1 MGLAASLAAQ
11 LPAPAATSGLPPEWE
26 VRRQLGD
33 LVSQTE
39 RLLPLVK
46 KIEPAKWAG
55 APEAYVGQ
63 QTAIVNQIQYISQVV
78 SSLAKQPERM
88 TLALDVYFRL
98 QTMESQVLSFTDGIR
113 RYQNPAVADL
123 LASLTNETAAS
134 RERLREYVKE
144 LVAMREQERD
154 LLEQEAQRCRSL
166 PLRVTPVAKPKV
178 PEKPKVTEKSKAP
191 LIEKPSL
198 NSEKK
203 P

>member
-1 MGLAASLAAQ
+1 MYRLLLSFGGLFLALQ
-11 LPAPAATSGLPPEWE
+11 GQTPAPAPAGLPPEWE
-26 VRRQLGD
+26 VRKQLAD

-39 RLLPLVK
+39 RLAPLIS
-46 KIEPAKWAG
+46 KIEPAKWETA
-55 APEAYVGQ
+55 ADAYAAQ
-63 QTAIVNQIQYISQVV
+63 KTSILNQIQYIAQVV
-78 SSLAKQPERM
+78 SSLSRQPERM

-98 QTMESQVLSFTDGIR
+98 QSIESQVLSFTDGIR

-154 LLEQEAQRCRSL
+154 LLEKEAQRCRSL
-166 PLRVTPVAKPKV
+166 PPRVTPAPAA
-178 PEKPKVTEKSKAP
+178 KVT
-191 LIEKPSL
+191 LKPNDKPGE

>member
-1 MGLAASLAAQ
+1 MAQ
-11 LPAPAATSGLPPEWE
+11 VAVPAPAGLPPEWE
-26 VRRQLGD
+26 VRQQLAD

-46 KIEPAKWAG
+46 KIEPAKWQG
-55 APEAYVGQ
+55 TPEAYVAQ
-63 QTAIVNQIQYISQVV
+63 QTAILNQIQYISQVV
-78 SSLAKQPERM
+78 GSLAKQPERL

-134 RERLREYVKE
+134 RERLRQYVKE
-144 LVAMREQERD
+144 LVAVREQERD
-154 LLEQEAQRCRSL
+154 LLEKEAQRCRSL
-166 PLRVTPVAKPKV
+166 PVRVTPVVKPKV
-178 PEKPKVTEKSKAP
+178 PEKPKAVE
-191 LIEKPSL
+191 LNEKPYL

-203 P
+203 KP

>member
-1 MGLAASLAAQ
+1 MATSWAAQ
-11 LPAPAATSGLPPEWE
+11 LPSPVAAGLPPEWE
-26 VRRQLGD
+26 VRRQLSD
-33 LVSQTE
+33 LVNQTE

-46 KIEPAKWAG
+46 KIEPAKWTG
-55 APEAYVGQ
+55 ASEAYVAQ
-63 QTAIVNQIQYISQVV
+63 QTSILNQIHYISQVV
-78 SSLAKQPERM
+78 GSLVKQPERM

-154 LLEQEAQRCRSL
+154 LLEKEAQRCRSL
-166 PLRVTPVAKPKV
+166 PPRVTPVSKPKV
-178 PEKPKVTEKSKAP
+178 PDKPKAVE
-191 LIEKPSL
+191 LNM

-203 P
+203 KP

>member
-1 MGLAASLAAQ
+1 
-11 LPAPAATSGLPPEWE
+11 LPPEWE
-26 VRRQLGD
+26 VRKQLAD

-39 RLLPLVK
+39 RLAPLIS
-46 KIEPAKWAG
+46 KIEPAKWETA
-55 APEAYVGQ
+55 ADAYAAQ
-63 QTAIVNQIQYISQVV
+63 KTSILNQIQYIAQVV
-78 SSLAKQPERM
+78 SSLSRQPERM

-98 QTMESQVLSFTDGIR
+98 QSIESQVLSFTDGIR

-154 LLEQEAQRCRSL
+154 LLEKEAQRCRSL
-166 PLRVTPVAKPKV
+166 PPRVTPAPAA
-178 PEKPKVTEKSKAP
+178 KVT
-191 LIEKPSL
+191 LKPNDKPGE